1 MTVQPTPNSHNRHRA
16 FQTRQVNPSAS
27 SPVKVHKPGNHT
39 SWLQISLFLDSMPK
53 RGQVVR
59 S

>member
-16 FQTRQVNPSAS
+16 FQTRQAKPSAS
-27 SPVKVHKPGNHT
+27 TPVKLHKPDNHLT
-39 SWLQISLFLDSMPK
+39 WLQISLFLDPMPK